1 MKLPNKKKPRSGQLQ
16 GKDGHLLGV
25 NNGHC
30 SQFQYTTLQELD
42 KDVQQFGRELQ
53 QFRAVTLE
61 PRVCVYGISASV
73 PFSGR
78 EDR

>member
-1 MKLPNKKKPRSGQLQ
+1 MREKKKPSQRAGFARVHELQSDRADQLQ
-16 GKDGHLLGV
+16 PE
-25 NNGHC
+25 
-30 SQFQYTTLQELD
+30 YTTLQELD

-53 QFRAVTLE
+53 HFRAVTLE

-78 EDR
+78 AER